1 MSCIYG
7 ICENSGNSSVTPVIH
22 IFIGINV
29 GRICVNNLNGSGSR
43 LDKLFFTKYSRNF
56 MYSITVKIQLIDPAD
71 SRCVSL
77 VNNKMILVI
86 RVFQITERSLITDK
100 FPLALTDIQ
109 LQCGLDLFGNILR
122 IHIIQQISERCNVKG
137 RSVEGINVIIEGN
150 VSNTVFGKIHFHIKV
165 ALKVI
170 SAQS

>member
-7 ICENSGNSSVTPVIH
+7 IGENGGYSSVTPVIH

-29 GRICVNNLNGSGSR
+29 GRICVNKLNSSGSR

-56 MYSITVKIQLIDPAD
+56 MYSVTVKIQLIDPAD

-86 RVFQITERSLITDK
+86 RVLQITERSLITDK
-100 FPLALTDIQ
+100 FPLTLTDIQ
-109 LQCGLDLFGNILR
+109 CGLDFFGNILR
-122 IHIIQQISERCNVKG
+122 IHIIQQISERCNIKRG
-137 RSVEGINVIIEGN
+137 SIDSINVIIEGN
-150 VSNTVFGKIHFHIKV
+150 VTYFVFGKIHFHIETAFKM
-165 ALKVI
+165 I